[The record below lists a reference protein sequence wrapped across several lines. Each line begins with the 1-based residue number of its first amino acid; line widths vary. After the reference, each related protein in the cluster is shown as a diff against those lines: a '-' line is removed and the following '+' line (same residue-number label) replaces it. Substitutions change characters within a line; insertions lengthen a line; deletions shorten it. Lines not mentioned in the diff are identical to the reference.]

1 MGLLDKHM
9 CHCLLTT
16 LRVKQVH
23 SSCKTKRKIQT
34 TLLPFL
40 YNTGEAKNLLH
51 SWLQLTEISNKQFC
65 PYISYQRI
73 SHIKNNKKKCLIIV
87 VVVVVVVG
95 LESLKF

>member
-87 VVVVVVVG
+87 VVVVVVG